1 MSSIAAFLLVCA
13 NSGTPDVRV
22 EVPPGTPLE
31 IRLTGPIPRDAEPGR
46 PLSAVL
52 IAPVTVDGR
61 ILIPAG
67 ATLRGKVDSVGGLPH
82 TRHRSYLRLTFG
94 EIVLGQQETLPIQT
108 RLLSVDNA
116 RETVDADGGIV
127 GLPWLSMRPGK
138 VETLLLLAAYAHPL
152 ALVAV
157 EAGKLAAHGVKR
169 VSIEY
174 ATGTEMTVDL
184 LSQIQVTPPAAAPRL
199 EDVSGDPELARI
211 AAELPTQ
218 TETARLK
225 KPSDLTNVLLVGTR
239 REVTQAFLDAGWTE
253 AGPLGLKTGAKAFF
267 ALARRHG
274 YEAAP
279 VSRLEL
285 EGAPPD
291 LVFEKQTN
299 TMAKRH
305 HVRIWSCRASFRGR
319 GVWLGAASHDVTI
332 AFDHTQR
339 TFTHHIDGHIDRE
352 RGKLMNDLSFSGHV
366 VAAGLVHRLVAP
378 LRAENATGDTV
389 ETDGRLGVLVL
400 DPGHVATQH

>member
-1 MSSIAAFLLVCA
+1 MISIAAVLLVCA
-13 NSGTPDVRV
+13 NSGAPDARV

-31 IRLTGPIPRDAEPGR
+31 IRLTGSIPRDAPAGR

-52 IAPVTVDGR
+52 IAPVTVNGR
-61 ILIPAG
+61 LLIPAG
-67 ATLRGKVDSVGGLPH
+67 ATLRGRVDSVDSLPDKH
-82 TRHRSYLRLTFG
+82 HRSYLRFTFR
-94 EIVLGQQETLPIQT
+94 EIVLGQRETLPIDT
-108 RLLSVDNA
+108 RLSSVDNA

-138 VETLLLLAAYAHPL
+138 VEALLLLAAYAHPL

-169 VSIEY
+169 VPIEY
-174 ATGTEMTVDL
+174 ATGTEMTLVL
-184 LSQIQVTPPAAAPRL
+184 LSQIRVTPPAAAPRL
-199 EDVSGDPELARI
+199 EDLSGDPDLARL

-218 TETARLK
+218 TETAKLK

-239 REVTQAFLDAGWTE
+239 REVTQAFLEAGWSE
-253 AGPLGLKTGAKAFF
+253 AGPLGFKTGAKAFF
-267 ALARRHG
+267 ALAKRKG

-299 TMAKRH
+299 TIAKRH
-305 HVRIWSCRASFRGR
+305 HVRIWSPGASFHGR
-319 GVWLGAASHDVTI
+319 EVWLGAASHDVTI
-332 AFDHTQR
+332 AFDHARR

-352 RGKLMNDLSFSGHV
+352 REKVMADLAFTGR
-366 VAAGLVHRLVAP
+366 AAATGLVERPAAP
-378 LRAENATGDTV
+378 LRTENATGDAL

-400 DPGHVATQH
+400 APTLEAADR